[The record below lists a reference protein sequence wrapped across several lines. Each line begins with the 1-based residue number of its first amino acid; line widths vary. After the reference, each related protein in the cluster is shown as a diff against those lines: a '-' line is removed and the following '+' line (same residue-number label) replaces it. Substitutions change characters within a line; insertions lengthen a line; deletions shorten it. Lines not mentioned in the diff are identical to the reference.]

1 MMTQKL
7 LSTDWKEVLK
17 LEIEKE
23 YFKRLEE
30 FVNQAYAESTI
41 FPPQHQIFEA
51 FAQCS
56 FKNTKVVIL
65 GQDPYHDNNQAHGL
79 CFSVNK
85 GIAIP
90 PSLRNIYKEIERDLG
105 FAQPTSGNLT
115 HWAQQGV
122 LLLNATLTVEAHKA
136 GSHQKKGWET
146 FSDAVIKAISDHQPS
161 VVFMLWGAY
170 AHKKAAL
177 IDSSKHLILQAVHPS
192 PLSAH
197 RGFIGCGHFSA
208 ANQFLRNN
216 NIEEIVWGENTE
228 LQKFTQMNIAF

>member
-1 MMTQKL
+1 MMKKWL
-7 LSTDWKEVLK
+7 INNDWSDILK
-17 LEIEKE
+17 LETEKE
-23 YFKRLEE
+23 YFVQLEK
-30 FVNQAYAESTI
+30 FVDQAYSNGEI
-41 FPPQHQIFEA
+41 FPPQNQIFEA

-56 FKNTKVVIL
+56 LKNTKVVIL

-90 PSLRNIYKEIERDLG
+90 PSLRNIFKEIERDLG
-105 FAQPTSGNLT
+105 FAQPSSGNLT

-146 FSDAVIKAISDHQPS
+146 FSDAVIKAISDNKQA

-177 IDSSKHLILQAVHPS
+177 IDSSKHLVLQAVHPS

-208 ANQFLRNN
+208 ANEFLRNN
-216 NIEEIVWGENTE
+216 NIDEIVWGESND
-228 LQKFTQMNIAF
+228 LQRITQLDIAF

>member
-1 MMTQKL
+1 MLTQKL
-7 LSTDWKEVLK
+7 LSTDWKTVLMP
-17 LEIEKE
+17 ETEKE
-23 YFKRLEE
+23 YFKRLEA
-30 FVNQAYAESTI
+30 FVSQAYAENTI

-51 FAQCS
+51 FAQCNLL
-56 FKNTKVVIL
+56 NTKVVIL
-65 GQDPYHDNNQAHGL
+65 GQDPYHDNHQAHGL

-85 GIAIP
+85 GIGIP
-90 PSLRNIYKEIERDLG
+90 PSLRNIFKEIERDLG
-105 FAQPTSGNLT
+105 FAQPTSGKLT

-146 FSDAVIKAISDHQPS
+146 FSDAVIKAISDQKQA

-170 AHKKAAL
+170 AHKKATL
-177 IDSSKHLILQAVHPS
+177 IDSNKHLVLQAVHPS

-208 ANQFLRNN
+208 ANKFLRNN

-228 LQKFTQMNIAF
+228 KQQFTQMNIAF

>member
-1 MMTQKL
+1 MLTQKL
-7 LSTDWKEVLK
+7 LSTDWKEILR
-17 LEIEKE
+17 LETEKE
-23 YFKRLEE
+23 YFIQLEN
-30 FVNQAYAESTI
+30 FVQQAYAEHEI
-41 FPPQHQIFEA
+41 FPPQNQIFEA

-56 FKNTKVVIL
+56 LKNTKVVIL

-90 PSLRNIYKEIERDLG
+90 PSLRNIYKEIERDFG
-105 FAQPTSGNLT
+105 FSQPTSGYLL

-122 LLLNATLTVEAHKA
+122 LMLNATLTVEAHKA

-146 FSDAVIKAISDHQPS
+146 FSDAVIQVISDQKQA

-177 IDSSKHLILQAVHPS
+177 IDSNKHLVLQAVHPS

-216 NIEEIVWGENTE
+216 NIDEIVWGKKAEMKLE
-228 LQKFTQMNIAF
+228 LGF

>member
-1 MMTQKL
+1 MLTQKL
-7 LSTDWKEVLK
+7 LSTDWKRILK
-17 LEIEKE
+17 PETEKD
-23 YFKRLEE
+23 YFKSLEC
-30 FVNQAYAESTI
+30 FVNNAYAESTV

-51 FAQCS
+51 FAQC
-56 FKNTKVVIL
+56 NLHDTKVVIL

-90 PSLRNIYKEIERDLG
+90 PSLRNVFKEIERDLG
-105 FAQPTSGNLT
+105 FAQPTSGNLI

-146 FSDAVIKAISDHQPS
+146 FSDAVIKAISDQKQA

-177 IDSSKHLILQAVHPS
+177 IDSNKHLILQAVHPS

-208 ANQFLRNN
+208 ANEFLRKN

-228 LQKFTQMNIAF
+228 MKLEF